1 MIITS
6 RENKVFRLVKNLKT
20 KRGRD
25 ENSLFVIE
33 GIRSV
38 SDAIKKGV
46 ELSLVA
52 IEDGHRF
59 DMEFSCPVYT
69 FAPKLFGEMSDTVTP
84 QGIIAVCK
92 KPNCSLNN
100 FKESENSCVVM
111 CENVQDPGNIGTI
124 IRTAHAAFCD
134 GVVLTKGCCDLYNPK
149 IIRATMTG
157 VFSVP
162 VLTDADS
169 EKTIAHFKARGYR
182 VVAGALC
189 ERAENLYE
197 IDLSGKT
204 LIIIG
209 NEGNGVTE
217 DTLSLCNS
225 VAKIPM
231 KSDAESL
238 NASVAAAVL
247 VYEQLRQNL

>member
-6 RENKVFRLVKNLKT
+6 RENKVFRLIKNLKT

-25 ENSLFVIE
+25 EEALFVIE
-33 GIRSV
+33 GLRSV
-38 SDAIKKGV
+38 SDALKKNAQ
-46 ELSLVA
+46 LKMVA
-52 IEDGHRF
+52 IEDGNRF
-59 DMEFSCPVYT
+59 DMEFDCPVYT
-69 FAPKLFGEMSDTVTP
+69 FAPKLFKELSDTVTP

-92 KPNCSLNN
+92 KPQCLLSD
-100 FKESENSCVVM
+100 FSESEKSCVIM

-162 VLTDADS
+162 ALVDADCK
-169 EKTIAHFKARGYR
+169 ETIMHFKNKGYK
-182 VVAGALC
+182 VVAGGLC
-189 ERAENLYE
+189 EGSKNLYKT
-197 IDLSGKT
+197 DLSGKT

-209 NEGNGVTE
+209 NEGNGVTK
-217 DTLSLCNS
+217 DTLSLCDE
-225 VAKIPM
+225 VVKIPM
-231 KSDAESL
+231 KDDAESL

>member
-38 SDAIKKGV
+38 ADAVKKGA
-46 ELSLVA
+46 ELDFVL

-59 DMEFSCPVYT
+59 DMEFDCPVYT
-69 FAPKLFGEMSDTVTP
+69 FAPKLFKELSDTVTP

-92 KPNCSLNN
+92 KPNCSLSD
-100 FKESENSCVVM
+100 FSEKENSCVIL

-134 GVVLTKGCCDLYNPK
+134 GVVLTKGCCDLFNPK

-162 VLTDADS
+162 VLTEADC
-169 EKTIAHFKARGYR
+169 EKTISHFKSKGYK
-182 VVAGALC
+182 VVAGALS

-197 IDLSGKT
+197 TDLSGKT

-209 NEGNGVTE
+209 NEGNGVT
-217 DTLSLCNS
+217 DSTLSLCDR
-225 VAKIPM
+225 VVKIPM
-231 KSDAESL
+231 KTDAESL

-247 VYEQLRQNL
+247 VYEKLRQNL

>member
-25 ENSLFVIE
+25 ENALFVIE

-46 ELSLVA
+46 QLDLVA

-59 DMEFSCPVYT
+59 DMEFDCPVYT
-69 FAPKLFGEMSDTVTP
+69 FAPKLFGELSDTVTP

-92 KPNCSLNN
+92 KPGCCLSDFN
-100 FKESENSCVVM
+100 ESENSCVIM

-149 IIRATMTG
+149 IIRATMSG

-162 VLTDADS
+162 VLTDADC
-169 EKTIAHFKARGYR
+169 EETIAHFKNRGYK
-182 VVAGALC
+182 VVAGALN
-189 ERAENLYE
+189 ERAKNLYE
-197 IDLSGKT
+197 TDLTGKT

-209 NEGNGVTE
+209 NEGNGVTQN
-217 DTLSLCNS
+217 TLSLCD
-225 VAKIPM
+225 VIAKIPM
-231 KSDAESL
+231 KADAESL

-247 VYEQLRQNL
+247 VYEKLRQNL